1 MGFFMAIT
9 TTQAE
14 TAIYKLI
21 GLHNFTGID
30 KKDIRIEN
38 QQLPNGTAYVAPTNK
53 PHCKVFISYSD
64 SQTACISNKPLI
76 RDFGIISVQ
85 CFVPRNTGTLDMS
98 KLVDQWRDLLQSFT
112 IPFLEVYLVHAPQ
125 NASDDNFHGKII
137 RAEFRLN

>member
-1 MGFFMAIT
+1 MGFFMGIT

-30 KKDIRIEN
+30 KKDTRIEN
-38 QQLPNGTAYVAPTNK
+38 QQLPSGKPYIAQTNK

-64 SQTACISNKPLI
+64 SLTAEISNKPLI

-85 CFVPRNTGTLDMS
+85 CFVPRNSGTLVMS
-98 KLVDQWRDLLQSFT
+98 NLVDQWRNLLQSFS